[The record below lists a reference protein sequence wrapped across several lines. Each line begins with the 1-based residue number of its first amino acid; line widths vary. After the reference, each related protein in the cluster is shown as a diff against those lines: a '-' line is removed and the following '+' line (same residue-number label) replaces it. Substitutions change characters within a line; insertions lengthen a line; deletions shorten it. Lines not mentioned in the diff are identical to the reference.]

1 MPKIIDP
8 AASFETAHA
17 LMMPGQSLAVADP
30 AQSDMVL
37 AELRKMRGLM
47 RSQLFSLA
55 RSQPDSVAQ
64 SLMRRLRDAGFSATL
79 VRRLLEKI
87 PAEVDGG
94 RAEAWIR
101 QLMVKVIRLDAP
113 HRRILEK
120 GGVHALVG
128 PTGVGKTTTVAKLA
142 ARFALRHGA
151 DAVGLVTLDTYRIGA
166 HDQLR
171 TFGRLLGIPVSVAHD
186 AAGLASFM
194 SGNANRKL
202 ILIDTVGVGQR
213 DERLPEM
220 IDSTA
225 SASIRKLLVLNAA
238 AQPETLEDVVRAY
251 RVGSRGG
258 IVVSKID
265 EAVKL
270 GGVVDSLV
278 RHRLPL
284 IGLAD
289 GQRVPEDW
297 REPDVGRLVR
307 RAFDTRTSSVFD
319 FDQVEQAIDSDIP
332 AARHA

>member
-1 MPKIIDP
+1 M
-8 AASFETAHA
+8 
-17 LMMPGQSLAVADP
+17 
-30 AQSDMVL
+30 
-37 AELRKMRGLM
+37 
-47 RSQLFSLA
+47 
-55 RSQPDSVAQ
+55 
-64 SLMRRLRDAGFSATL
+64 
-79 VRRLLEKI
+79 
-87 PAEVDGG
+87 
-94 RAEAWIR
+94 
-101 QLMVKVIRLDAP
+101 
-113 HRRILEK
+113 
-120 GGVHALVG
+120 
-128 PTGVGKTTTVAKLA
+128 
-142 ARFALRHGA
+142 
-151 DAVGLVTLDTYRIGA
+151 
-166 HDQLR
+166 
-171 TFGRLLGIPVSVAHD
+171 
-186 AAGLASFM
+186 
-194 SGNANRKL
+194 
-202 ILIDTVGVGQR
+202 
-213 DERLPEM
+213 
-220 IDSTA
+220 
-225 SASIRKLLVLNAA
+225 LNAA